1 MKFQLPGVGSQL
13 IGAIQGRDYLVVQG
27 IALVTAITVVVVNF
41 GIDIITTF
49 VDPRIA
55 RA

>member
-1 MKFQLPGVGSQL
+1 M
-13 IGAIQGRDYLVVQG
+13 QG
-27 IALVTAITVVVVNF
+27 IALVTAITVVIVNF
-41 GIDIITTF
+41 AIDIITTF